1 MSSPQVQQLKAAW
14 PLTVA
19 ALAETYL
26 ARIYLAVTDSAG
38 HNEAG
43 HVLFYLARAH
53 EHALK
58 CHGPERAAADVADEL
73 FAREVRYLAGRR
85 FAPRNVVA
93 TLGTC
98 WYNLVHERGER
109 WRPKARPTPVPG
121 APRFPRQAD
130 TSKTM
135 GQVLAGLEA
144 GRVCY

>member
-1 MSSPQVQQLKAAW
+1 MSSAQVQQLKAAW
-14 PLTVA
+14 PLTTA

-58 CHGPERAAADVADEL
+58 CHGPERAAAGVADEL
-73 FAREVRYLAGRR
+73 FAREVRYLAGRG
-85 FAPRNVVA
+85 FKPRHIVA

-109 WRPKARPTPVPG
+109 WRPKAVPTPVPG
-121 APRFPRQAD
+121 APRFPRQANN
-130 TSKTM
+130 SVTM
-135 GQVLAGLEA
+135 GQVLARMEVA
-144 GRVCY
+144 RA